1 MVVSLSSMPPYR
13 VAGDTGDS
21 TRRGPGDAVFIG
33 SSGVNST
40 CRRAAMV
47 NARSELLLLK
57 AHRRGP
63 NQRTCASHR
72 RESSHVMCSF
82 RIDCI
87 LVFTSNQVSSQQISY
102 GCTPTLPEVPE
113 VKVKLEKLPHWPL
126 LFTKMVPLN

>member
-13 VAGDTGDS
+13 VVYDTGDS

-40 CRRAAMV
+40 CRCAAMV

-57 AHRRGP
+57 LIAADLTKEP
-63 NQRTCASHR
+63 VQAIAESH
-72 RESSHVMCSF
+72 HVMCSF

-87 LVFTSNQVSSQQISY
+87 CIYQQPS
-102 GCTPTLPEVPE
+102 
-113 VKVKLEKLPHWPL
+113 
-126 LFTKMVPLN
+126 